1 MGFWPYLR
9 HEYSSAGMSAT
20 LGLIAGTRIV
30 RFTRCFLRIPVRLEL
45 DPIHSAAEKQA
56 TKAPPRQEKRY
67 RPALRAVAAP
77 AVSTV
82 LAAGDVLRVRVV
94 VALALLRRTG
104 GRRLRAAGRAG
115 RRWEHEERRASRAP
129 VRHAPVPGRHRRQE
143 RRARAGHA
151 EPGVPAV
158 TGHRLGEVQR
168 QGPRGGSRRRLRGL
182 GGGRSLRLR
191 LRPRR
196 HGATPEPRV
205 PRAVQ
210 DGDHLLELGHR
221 HVRELPAVNL
231 LLDLLQLLLLLALRL
246 YRRWGRRPLPGASLG
261 ELQDETLHPAQP
273 RRGGLLDGHLLVHP
287 PVPSHQIE
295 GRHLRRRRPTRR
307 SRTAEEE
314 KTGGVGGVDY
324 KTVVGGDWFVAGG
337 RPGLVLNGLHYMVKQ
352 VMDHTVTSKC

>member
-1 MGFWPYLR
+1 MAGQLRQRRERRRRRVLAGGGAVAVLALVGDDQHRRVGGVALHMLPGGAAAHRAALVVAAWVGRPLDGFLAVLAPRVLVGGDVR
-9 HEYSSAGMSAT
+9 HFGADRRHADRALHT
-20 LGLIAGTRIV
+20 VL
-30 RFTRCFLRIPVRLEL
+30 
-45 DPIHSAAEKQA
+45 
-56 TKAPPRQEKRY
+56 
-67 RPALRAVAAP
+67 PALRAVAAP

-295 GRHLRRRRPTRR
+295 GRHLRRRRQ
-307 SRTAEEE
+307 EN
-314 KTGGVGGVDY
+314 K
-324 KTVVGGDWFVAGG
+324 
-337 RPGLVLNGLHYMVKQ
+337 N
-352 VMDHTVTSKC
+352 